1 MRNLVKTSI
10 NGLSRDMG
18 SGAIINTNDIEYQMF
33 KDQRKRSQEQADLTH
48 EVNMMKSELREIKSL
63 LLQVL
68 GNK

>member
-10 NGLSRDMG
+10 SGLSRDMA

-33 KDQRKRSQEQADLTH
+33 KDQRKRSQEQADLRS
-48 EVNMMKSELREIKSL
+48 EVDLIKSELRDIKSL

>member
-33 KDQRKRSQEQADLTH
+33 KDQRKRSQEQADLKN
-48 EVNMMKSELREIKSL
+48 EVDSIRSELRDIKSL